1 MAAEAAGSQMTA
13 YASRGG
19 FLSLA
24 RFEAG
29 EVLRSRWLLFCGVIY
44 LALAAMFVL
53 VGLRES
59 VVLGFT
65 GMGRVLLSFCHV
77 LVLLLPLLALTATA
91 QRVGAARDSGAL
103 EVLLSL
109 PVSRGAYLGSVLG
122 VRYLALTLPLIA
134 IVLGMALLGRIA
146 LGQEIP
152 WWLVG
157 RTLALSATLIWAFC
171 GIGLLI
177 STRVRSATRAL
188 LALLFTWAAGV
199 ALLDFS
205 LLGLM
210 LQWRVPPRAV
220 FALAVINPVEASR
233 VALLSSVEPELA
245 SLGPVGFYMST
256 RLGADALFAFGIL
269 FPLVLGTVCA
279 WVAYV
284 HFRRSDVV

>member
-1 MAAEAAGSQMTA
+1 MSAREGLAA
-13 YASRGG
+13 
-19 FLSLA
+19 LA
-24 RFEAG
+24 RYEAD
-29 EVLRSRWLLFCGVIY
+29 EVLRSRWLLFCGLIY
-44 LALAAMFVL
+44 VALAAMFVL

-65 GMGRVLLSFCHV
+65 GMSRVLLSFCHV

-103 EVLLSL
+103 EVMLSL
-109 PVSRGAYLGSVLG
+109 PVSRGSYLGSLLL
-122 VRYLALTLPLIA
+122 VRYLALTLPLVLIVVAMA
-134 IVLGMALLGRIA
+134 ILGRVA
-146 LGQEIP
+146 FGQEIP
-152 WWLVG
+152 WGFVG
-157 RTLALSATLIWAFC
+157 RTLALSASLIWAFC

-177 STRVRSATRAL
+177 SVVVRSGTRAL
-188 LALLFTWAAGV
+188 LVLLSTWAAGV
-199 ALLDFS
+199 ALLDFT

-210 LQWRVPPRAV
+210 LQWRLPPRLV
-220 FALAVINPVEASR
+220 FALAALNPVEASR

-256 RLGADALFAFGIL
+256 RLGPDALLAFGVL

-279 WVAYV
+279 YVAYL

>member
-1 MAAEAAGSQMTA
+1 MNARVGLVA
-13 YASRGG
+13 
-19 FLSLA
+19 LA
-24 RFEAG
+24 RYEAG
-29 EVLRSRWLLFCGVIY
+29 DVIRSRWLLFCALIY
-44 LALAAMFVL
+44 VALAAMFVL

-65 GMGRVLLSFCHV
+65 GMSRVLLSFCHV

-103 EVLLSL
+103 EVMLSL
-109 PVSRGAYLGSVLG
+109 PVTRGDYLNSVLF
-122 VRYLALTLPLIA
+122 VRYVALTLPLVV
-134 IVLGMALLGRIA
+134 IVLAMAILGRVA
-146 LGQEIP
+146 FAQEIP
-152 WWLVG
+152 WGFVG
-157 RTLALSATLIWAFC
+157 RTLALSASLIWAFC

-177 STRVRSATRAL
+177 SAVVRSGTRAL
-188 LALLFTWAAGV
+188 LSLLTVWAAGV
-199 ALLDFS
+199 ALLDFT

-210 LQWRVPPRAV
+210 LQWRLPPRLV
-220 FALAVINPVEASR
+220 FGLAALNPIEASR

-256 RLGADALFAFGIL
+256 RLGADALLAFGIL

-279 WVAYV
+279 RVAYV